1 MVGTVV
7 EVEIPADEFALWET
21 LTEHENLEFEI
32 ERVVAHESDR
42 VMPFVWVSG
51 GGPDTE
57 SILENDTSVEN
68 LQLLAD
74 LEDEQLYQMEWTDH
88 IQTLIHIL
96 VDEEATVLSAS
107 GNSKH
112 WHLRILFPDRD
123 ALSETYEYCR
133 ENDLSLDIRN
143 IYELEQ
149 GRKGRFGLTDEQ
161 QDTLMLAF
169 ERGYYDIPREASA
182 ENLADDLDVSHQA
195 ISERLRRGHR
205 SLVKNTL
212 VIGRNADGPE

>member
-21 LTEHENLEFEI
+21 LTEHEDIEFEI
-32 ERVVAHESDR
+32 ERVVAHEDDR

-51 GGPDTE
+51 GGEGTK
-57 SILENDTSVEN
+57 SILEDDTSVEN
-68 LQLLAD
+68 LTLLAD

-88 IQTLIHIL
+88 IQTLVHIL

-107 GNSKH
+107 GNSAH

-123 ALSETYEYCR
+123 ALSDTYEYCR

-143 IYELEQ
+143 IYQLEE
-149 GRKGRFGLTDEQ
+149 GRKGRFGLTDDQ
-161 QDTLMLAF
+161 QDTLTLAF
-169 ERGYYDIPREASA
+169 QEGYYDIPRKASA

-195 ISERLRRGHR
+195 VSERLRRGHR

-212 VIGRNADGPE
+212 IIGRDTDEPE

>member
-1 MVGTVV
+1 MAGTVV

-21 LTEHENLEFEI
+21 LTEHEKLEFEI
-32 ERVVAHESDR
+32 ERVVAHEDNR
-42 VMPFVWVSG
+42 VMPFVWANG
-51 GGPDTE
+51 GTKDTKA
-57 SILENDTSVEN
+57 ILENDSSVEN

-88 IQTLIHIL
+88 IQTLVHIL

-107 GNSKH
+107 GNSSH

-123 ALSETYEYCR
+123 ALSQTYDYCR

-143 IYELEQ
+143 IYQLDE
-149 GRKGRFGLTDEQ
+149 GRKGRFGLTDDQ
-161 QDTLMLAF
+161 QDTLTLAF
-169 ERGYYDIPREASA
+169 QEGYYDIPREASA
-182 ENLADDLDVSHQA
+182 ENLAGELDVSHQA
-195 ISERLRRGHR
+195 VSERLRRGHR

-212 VIGRNADGPE
+212 IIGRETDEGK

>member
-21 LTEHENLEFEI
+21 LTEHEDLEFEI
-32 ERVVAHESDR
+32 ERVVAHEDNR
-42 VMPFVWVSG
+42 VMPFVWANG
-51 GGPDTE
+51 GGEGTE
-57 SILENDTSVEN
+57 SILEDDTSVEN
-68 LQLLAD
+68 LTLLAD

-88 IQTLIHIL
+88 IQTLVHIL

-107 GNSKH
+107 GNSTH

-123 ALSETYEYCR
+123 ALSDTYEYCR

-143 IYELEQ
+143 IYQLEE
-149 GRKGRFGLTDEQ
+149 GRKGRFGLTDDQ
-161 QDTLMLAF
+161 QDTLTLAF
-169 ERGYYDIPREASA
+169 QEGYYDIPREASA

-195 ISERLRRGHR
+195 VSERLRRGHR

-212 VIGRNADGPE
+212 IIGRDTDESE

>member
-32 ERVVAHESDR
+32 ERVVAHEDDR
-42 VMPFVWVSG
+42 VMPFVWVNG
-51 GGPDTE
+51 GREDTE
-57 SILENDTSVEN
+57 MILENDSSVEN

-88 IQTLIHIL
+88 IQTLVHIL

-107 GNSKH
+107 GNSSH

-123 ALSETYEYCR
+123 ALSQTYDYCR

-143 IYELEQ
+143 IYQLDQ
-149 GRKGRFGLTDEQ
+149 GRKGRFGLTDDQ
-161 QDTLMLAF
+161 QDTLTLAF
-169 ERGYYDIPREASA
+169 QEGYYDIPREASA
-182 ENLADDLDVSHQA
+182 ENLAGELDVSHQA
-195 ISERLRRGHR
+195 VSERLRRGHR

-212 VIGRNADGPE
+212 IIGRDTDEEE

>member
-1 MVGTVV
+1 MAGTVV

-32 ERVVAHESDR
+32 ERVVAHENDR
-42 VMPFVWVSG
+42 VMPFVWASG
-51 GGPDTE
+51 GTKDTKT
-57 SILENDTSVEN
+57 ILENDSSVEN

-107 GNSKH
+107 GNSSH

-123 ALSETYEYCR
+123 ALSQTYDYCR

-143 IYELEQ
+143 IYQLDQ
-149 GRKGRFGLTDEQ
+149 GRKGRFGLTDDQ
-161 QDTLMLAF
+161 QDTLTLAF
-169 ERGYYDIPREASA
+169 QKGYYDIPREASA
-182 ENLADDLDVSHQA
+182 ENLAGELDVSHQA
-195 ISERLRRGHR
+195 VSERLRRGHR

-212 VIGRNADGPE
+212 IIGRETDEEK

>member
-21 LTEHENLEFEI
+21 LTEHETLEFEI

-42 VMPFVWVSG
+42 VMPFVWASG
-51 GGPDTE
+51 GEGDME
-57 SILENDTSVEN
+57 SILEEDTSVQN

-74 LEDEQLYQMEWTDH
+74 LDEEQLYQMEWTDR

-107 GNSKH
+107 GNSSH
-112 WHLRILFPDRD
+112 WHLRILFPDRN
-123 ALSETYEYCR
+123 ALSDTYDYCR
-133 ENDLSLDIRN
+133 ENDLTLDIRN

-161 QDTLMLAF
+161 QDTLTLAF

-182 ENLADDLDVSHQA
+182 ENLADDLEVSHQA

-212 VIGRNADGPE
+212 IIGRNADEPQ

>member
-21 LTEHENLEFEI
+21 LTEHEDLEFEI
-32 ERVVAHESDR
+32 ERVVAHENDR

-51 GGPDTE
+51 GIEDTE
-57 SILENDTSVEN
+57 SILESDTSVET
-68 LQLLAD
+68 LTLLAD
-74 LEDEQLYQMEWTDH
+74 LEDEQLYQMEWTDR
-88 IQTLIHIL
+88 IQTLVHIL

-107 GNSKH
+107 GNSSQ

-123 ALSETYEYCR
+123 ALSETYDYCR

-143 IYELEQ
+143 IYQLEE
-149 GRKGRFGLTDEQ
+149 GRKGRFGLTDDQ
-161 QDTLMLAF
+161 QDTLTLAF
-169 ERGYYDIPREASA
+169 QQGYYDIPREASA

-195 ISERLRRGHR
+195 VSERLRRGHR

-212 VIGRNADGPE
+212 IIGRDADEPV

>member
-21 LTEHENLEFEI
+21 LMEHENIEFEI
-32 ERVVAHESDR
+32 ERVVAHESKR
-42 VMPFVWVSG
+42 VMPFVWASG
-51 GGPDTE
+51 GEGDME
-57 SILENDTSVEN
+57 SILEEDTSVEN

-74 LEDEQLYQMEWTDH
+74 LDEEQLYQMEWTDR

-107 GNSKH
+107 GNSNH

-123 ALSETYEYCR
+123 ALSDTYDYCR
-133 ENDLSLDIRN
+133 ENDLTLDIRN

-161 QDTLMLAF
+161 QDTLTLAF

-182 ENLADDLDVSHQA
+182 ENLAGDLDVSHQA

-212 VIGRNADGPE
+212 IIGRNADEPQ

>member
-1 MVGTVV
+1 MAGTVV

-32 ERVVAHESDR
+32 ERVVAHEDDR
-42 VMPFVWVSG
+42 VMPFVWASG
-51 GGPDTE
+51 GTKDTKT
-57 SILENDTSVEN
+57 ILESDSSVEN

-88 IQTLIHIL
+88 IQTLVHIL

-107 GNSKH
+107 GNSSH

-123 ALSETYEYCR
+123 ALSQTYDYCR

-143 IYELEQ
+143 IYQLDQ
-149 GRKGRFGLTDEQ
+149 GRKGRFGLTDDQ
-161 QDTLMLAF
+161 QDTLTLAF
-169 ERGYYDIPREASA
+169 QKGYYDIPREASA
-182 ENLADDLDVSHQA
+182 ENLAGELDVSHQA
-195 ISERLRRGHR
+195 VSERLRRGHR

-212 VIGRNADGPE
+212 IIGRETDEEK